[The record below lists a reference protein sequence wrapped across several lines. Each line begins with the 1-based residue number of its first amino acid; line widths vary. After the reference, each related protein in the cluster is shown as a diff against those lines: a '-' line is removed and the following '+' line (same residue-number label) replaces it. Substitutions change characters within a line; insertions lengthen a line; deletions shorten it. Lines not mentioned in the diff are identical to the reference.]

1 MDKPK
6 PNWTNEK
13 VREFS
18 RGVSGKVF
26 TSKTLLR
33 EEVGVNK
40 AVVSCFYSPIGWQT
54 GAEISAEHGQVE
66 RERISSYC

>member
-13 VREFS
+13 VGEFS

-40 AVVSCFYSPIGWQT
+40 AVVSCIGWQT
-54 GAEISAEHGQVE
+54 G
-66 RERISSYC
+66 